1 MRRIAASR
9 SKSRTGAKGLCDQWS
24 VIRLTIG
31 ADIKRQGQPAGTSRG
46 GRRSFQATLVPLSP
60 EVRNAAFEHVA
71 NRLEPVLADPTPG
84 GVPVARRSPG

>member
-31 ADIKRQGQPAGTSRG
+31 ADMSGKPRLPA
-46 GRRSFQATLVPLSP
+46 QAG
-60 EVRNAAFEHVA
+60 AG
-71 NRLEPVLADPTPG
+71 ADPFKRESHAAERLG
-84 GVPVARRSPG
+84 AQCRIRARRQPP